1 MYIFCRRFRFYF
13 HFTILFLL
21 TKSLA
26 NSLDLQVIQN
36 RNMTIISVDEQTHID
51 YGLSYPVT
59 YEFSLSQGLENLNAY
74 RKYEY
79 SQDWNLIDEKNQ
91 DDFFNGIEAVRFDY
105 DQNIAYVSVA
115 FSAISDTIFIKIEN
129 FQSYQKI

>member
-1 MYIFCRRFRFYF
+1 MYIFCRRYRFYF

-51 YGLSYPVT
+51 YGLSYPLT
-59 YEFSLSQGLENLNAY
+59 YKFRIPEGIGNIKAY
-74 RKYEY
+74 RKFQIEDNWE
-79 SQDWNLIDEKNQ
+79 SMEERTSN
-91 DDFFNGIEAVRFDY
+91 DFF
-105 DQNIAYVSVA
+105 
-115 FSAISDTIFIKIEN
+115 
-129 FQSYQKI
+129 